1 MKKSKK
7 VYPPQTVQKVS
18 LRALFMVSKRAFRAS

>member
-18 LRALFMVSKRAFRAS
+18 LKALFMVSKKGI